1 MRRLVRFSGVVAALA
16 LTLGSALLIQP
27 AAARAVPSQPNVL
40 FLLVD
45 DMRTDELPPL
55 TFLKDGTWLNFTNAA
70 VEVPMCCPSRA
81 SILTGR
87 YSSEVGVRTN
97 SEGMNLDDSRTMAT
111 VMKAAGYRTGL
122 AGKYL
127 NNFPWS
133 LTNTYVPPGWDYW
146 RADGS
151 AAKATESK
159 GYYTADYL
167 TVAAKNFVNATP
179 VGKPFFLYLGYNQP
193 HLPAKPPN
201 RYATTSVTLAPWP
214 PNFNEAD
221 VSDKPPEIRALP
233 LADQTTINRWL
244 QERRNKARSLMAVN
258 DSVKAILAHLQQK
271 GHLDSTVVVFASDN
285 GYGFGSHR
293 IESKAYAY
301 EELVTMPFYVRMP
314 GRPAASVGVQVSL
327 LDLAP
332 MFADF
337 AGTSMPLAR
346 GVSLKGVITDPQATL
361 SRTWVFME
369 GPRRANSW
377 QAVKSRDS
385 KYIVYARGFKE
396 FYDLTTDPYELTNR
410 ASDPAYASRVSAAQ
424 EALTALR
431 P

>member
-1 MRRLVRFSGVVAALA
+1 MRRSMKWPVAALGAA
-16 LTLGSALLIQP
+16 LCATLATALDPPKAQAIS
-27 AAARAVPSQPNVL
+27 SQPNVL

-45 DMRTDELPPL
+45 DMRKDELAPL
-55 TFLKDGTWLNFTNAA
+55 TFRNDGTWLNFTSAA

-97 SEGMNLDDSRTMAT
+97 ADGMNLNDSRTIAT
-111 VMKAAGYRTGL
+111 VMRGAGYRTGL

-127 NNFPWS
+127 NDFPW
-133 LTNTYVPPGWDYW
+133 TRPNTYVPPGWDYW

-167 TVAAKNFVNATP
+167 TVAAKNFINSTP

-201 RYATTSVTLAPWP
+201 RYATAAVQLAPWP
-214 PNFNEAD
+214 PNFNEVD

-233 LADQTTINRWL
+233 LADQTTISRWI
-244 QERRNKARSLMAVN
+244 QERTNKARSLMAVN
-258 DSVKAILAHLQQK
+258 DSITAILGHLRQK
-271 GHLDSTVVVFASDN
+271 GLLDNTVVFFTSDN

-293 IESKAYAY
+293 VESKSYAY
-301 EELVTMPFYVRMP
+301 EELATMPFFVRMP
-314 GRPAASVGVQVSL
+314 GRPAASVAVQVSL

-332 MFADF
+332 TFTDF
-337 AGTSMPLAR
+337 AGITMPLAR
-346 GVSLKGVITDPQATL
+346 GISLKNIISDPQGGP
-361 SRTWVFME
+361 SRTWVYME

-377 QAVKSRDS
+377 QAVKSVQA
-385 KYIVYARGFKE
+385 KYIVYAQGFKE
-396 FYDLTTDPYELTNR
+396 YYDLSADPYELTNR
-410 ASDPAYASRVSAAQ
+410 ANDPAYATRVAAAQ
-424 EALTALR
+424 SALTTLR

>member
-1 MRRLVRFSGVVAALA
+1 LVHAPKAQAL
-16 LTLGSALLIQP
+16 P
-27 AAARAVPSQPNVL
+27 AQPNIL

-45 DMRTDELPPL
+45 DMRKDELAPL
-55 TFLKDGTWLNFTNAA
+55 VFRNDGTWLNFTSAA

-97 SEGMNLDDSRTMAT
+97 TEGPNLDDSRTIAT

-127 NNFPWS
+127 NDFPWT
-133 LTNTYVPPGWDYW
+133 LPDTYVPPGWDYW

-151 AAKATESK
+151 AAKAAESQ

-167 TVAAKNFVNATP
+167 TVAAKNFINATP
-179 VGKPFFLYLGYNQP
+179 AGRPFFLYLAYNQP
-193 HLPAKPPN
+193 HLPATPAK
-201 RYATTSVTLAPWP
+201 RYAITPVTLAPWP
-214 PNFNEAD
+214 ANFNEAD

-233 LADQTTINRWL
+233 LADQTTITRWKD
-244 QERRNKARSLMAVN
+244 ERTSKLRSLLAV
-258 DSVKAILAHLQQK
+258 DESIKAILAHLQQK
-271 GHLDSTVVVFASDN
+271 GLLANTIVVFTSDN

-293 IESKAYAY
+293 VEAKAYPY

-314 GRPAASVGVQVSL
+314 GRAAASVASQVSL

-332 MFADF
+332 TFAGF
-337 AGTSMPLAR
+337 AGTTMPLAR
-346 GVSLKGVITDPQATL
+346 GVSLKNVITDPQATL
-361 SRTWVFME
+361 TRTWVFME

-377 QAVKSRDS
+377 QAVKSRTA
-385 KYIVYARGFKE
+385 KYIVYAQGFKE
-396 FYDLTTDPYELTNR
+396 YYDLTADPYELVNR
-410 ASDPAYASRVSAAQ
+410 ASDPAYASRVATAQ
-424 EALTALR
+424 AALTALR

>member
-1 MRRLVRFSGVVAALA
+1 MATGAVLA
-16 LTLGSALLIQP
+16 LITGAVLLPQP
-27 AAARAVPSQPNVL
+27 APAQALPARPHLL
-40 FLLVD
+40 FVLVD
-45 DMRTDELPPL
+45 DMRKDELPPL
-55 TFLKDGTWLNFTNAA
+55 KFKNDGTWLNFTHAA

-97 SEGMNLDDSRTMAT
+97 SEGQNLDDTRTIAT
-111 VMKAAGYRTGL
+111 VLRAAGYRTGL

-133 LTNTYVPPGWDYW
+133 LPNTYVPPGWDYW

-151 AAKATESK
+151 AAKAAESK

-167 TVAAKNFVNATP
+167 TVAAKNFINGTAA
-179 VGKPFFLYLGYNQP
+179 GKPFFLYLGYNQP
-193 HLPAKPPN
+193 HLPATPPA
-201 RYATTSVTLAPWP
+201 RYATTRVTLAPWS
-214 PNFNEAD
+214 PNFDEAD

-244 QERRNKARSLMAVN
+244 KERTNKARSLLAVN
-258 DSVKAILAHLQQK
+258 ESVQAILAHLRQK
-271 GHLDSTVVVFASDN
+271 GLLDSTIVVFASDN

-293 IESKAYAY
+293 VESKAYPY

-314 GRPAASVGVQVSL
+314 GRPAQSISPQVSL

-332 MFADF
+332 TFADF
-337 AGTSMPLAR
+337 AGTTMPLAR
-346 GVSLKGVITDPQATL
+346 GVSLKSVISDPQATL

-377 QAVKSRDS
+377 QAVKSRQS
-385 KYIVYARGFKE
+385 KYVVYANGFKE
-396 FYDLTTDPYELTNR
+396 FYDLMADPYELTNR
-410 ASDPAYASRVSAAQ
+410 AGDPAYATQVSQAQ
-424 EALTALR
+424 AALTALR

>member
-1 MRRLVRFSGVVAALA
+1 MTRSMKVYAAAAAVVLS
-16 LTLGSALLIQP
+16 LGSSSLVHAPKAQALP
-27 AAARAVPSQPNVL
+27 TQPNIL

-45 DMRTDELPPL
+45 DMRKDELSPL
-55 TFLKDGTWLNFTNAA
+55 VFRNDGTWLNFTSAA

-97 SEGMNLDDSRTMAT
+97 TEGPNLDDSRTIAT

-127 NNFPWS
+127 NDFPWT
-133 LTNTYVPPGWDYW
+133 LPDTYVPPGWDYW

-151 AAKATESK
+151 AAKAAESQ

-167 TVAAKNFVNATP
+167 TVAAKNFINATP
-179 VGKPFFLYLGYNQP
+179 AGRPFFLYLAYNQP
-193 HLPAKPPN
+193 HLPATPPK
-201 RYATTSVTLAPWP
+201 RYATAPVTLAPWP

-233 LADQTTINRWL
+233 LADQTTIDRWT
-244 QERRNKARSLMAVN
+244 QERTSKLRSLMAVN
-258 DSVKAILAHLQQK
+258 ESVKAVLGHLQQK
-271 GHLDSTVVVFASDN
+271 GLLESTIVFFTSDN

-293 IESKAYAY
+293 VESKAYPY

-314 GRPAASVGVQVSL
+314 GRSMASVPSQVSL

-332 MFADF
+332 TF
-337 AGTSMPLAR
+337 AGFAGATMPLAR
-346 GVSLKGVITDPQATL
+346 GVSLKNVISDPQATL
-361 SRTWVFME
+361 TRTWVFME

-377 QAVKSRDS
+377 QGVKSRTA
-385 KYIVYARGFKE
+385 KYIVYAKGFKE
-396 FYDLTTDPYELTNR
+396 YYDLASDPYELTNR
-410 ASDPAYASRVSAAQ
+410 ASDPAYANRVSAAQ
-424 EALTALR
+424 AALTALR

>member
-1 MRRLVRFSGVVAALA
+1 MR
-16 LTLGSALLIQP
+16 IY
-27 AAARAVPSQPNVL
+27 AAAAAIVFGCGLTSVFLAPKAQALPTQPNIL
-40 FLLVD
+40 FLLAD
-45 DMRTDELPPL
+45 DMRKDELSPL
-55 TFLKDGTWLNFTNAA
+55 TFRNDGTWVNFTSAA

-97 SEGMNLDDSRTMAT
+97 SEGKNLDDSRTVAT
-111 VMKAAGYRTGL
+111 VMKGAGYRTGL

-127 NNFPWS
+127 NDFPWT
-133 LTNTYVPPGWDYW
+133 LPNTYVPPGWDYW

-151 AAKATESK
+151 AAKAAESK

-167 TVAAKNFVNATP
+167 TLAAKNFINATP
-179 VGKPFFLYLGYNQP
+179 SGKPFFLYLGYNQP

-201 RYATTSVTLAPWP
+201 RYANAPVTLAPWP

-233 LADQTTINRWL
+233 LADQTTITRWT
-244 QERRNKARSLMAVN
+244 QERTSKLRSLMAVN
-258 DSVKAILAHLQQK
+258 DSVNAILTHLLQK
-271 GHLDSTVVVFASDN
+271 GLLDNTIVVFTSDN

-293 IESKAYAY
+293 VEGKSYPY

-314 GRPAASVGVQVSL
+314 GRSTASVQSQVSL

-332 MFADF
+332 TFADY
-337 AGTSMPLAR
+337 AGTTIPLAR
-346 GVSLKGVITDPQATL
+346 GVSLKNVISDPQATL
-361 SRTWVFME
+361 TRTWVFME

-377 QAVKSRDS
+377 QGVKSRGAFPLLWAPD
-385 KYIVYARGFKE
+385 
-396 FYDLTTDPYELTNR
+396 
-410 ASDPAYASRVSAAQ
+410 
-424 EALTALR
+424 
-431 P
+431 

>member
-1 MRRLVRFSGVVAALA
+1 MRRSVRFSGVVAALA
-16 LTLGSALLIQP
+16 LTLGSAFLIQP
-27 AAARAVPSQPNVL
+27 PTAQAMATQPNIL
-40 FLLVD
+40 FVLVD
-45 DMRTDELPPL
+45 DMRKDELPPL
-55 TFLKDGTWLNFTNAA
+55 TFLNDGPWLKFASAA

-97 SEGMNLDDSRTMAT
+97 SEGMNLDDSRTIAT

-133 LTNTYVPPGWDYW
+133 LPNTYVPPGWDYW

-151 AAKATESK
+151 AAKAAESK

-201 RYATTSVTLAPWP
+201 RYATASVSLAPWP

-233 LADQTTINRWL
+233 LADQTTISRWL
-244 QERRNKARSLMAVN
+244 QERRSKARSLLAVN

-271 GHLDSTVVVFASDN
+271 GVLDSTVVVFASDN

-301 EELVTMPFYVRMP
+301 EELVTMPFYVRMS
-314 GRPAASVGVQVSL
+314 GRPAVSVGVQVSL

-332 MFADF
+332 TFADF
-337 AGTSMPLAR
+337 AGTSVPLAR
-346 GVSLKGVITDPQATL
+346 GVSLKGVLTDPQETL

-369 GPRRANSW
+369 GPRRASSC

-385 KYIVYARGFKE
+385 KYIAYARGFKE